1 MKTSRSSLP
10 FLFALVMILF
20 VLFIVWYL
28 PSAGELRFRIDD
40 VAKSI
45 ETSRGRERK
54 QQYEYDKVVSEIPE
68 VRTALDQILP
78 QAENAKEEVTALK
91 AERKRLRG
99 EKKKLEKQLSGEAGQ
114 EDDENE

>member
-1 MKTSRSSLP
+1 MKQHKLFP
-10 FLFALVMILF
+10 ALFAFVMLVF
-20 VLFIVWYL
+20 VVFLIWYI
-28 PSAGELRFRIDD
+28 PAVTKRNFELQDIE
-40 VAKSI
+40 KSL